1 MIEDER
7 GVKGDPTRP
16 GRRFMKRGTKGD
28 ASETGLVRFLTPVL
42 MQEYGGP
49 IECTSQDNALD
60 QIRENYP
67 MLKGE
72 DGNEFQIPFSS
83 SIKFNMI
90 IRDANPA
97 VQDP

>member
-42 MQEYGGP
+42 MAEYGGP
-49 IECTSQDNALD
+49 IECTSQLRS
-60 QIRENYP
+60 IRNSGMCP
-67 MLKGE
+67 MIWKNVML
-72 DGNEFQIPFSS
+72 
-83 SIKFNMI
+83 
-90 IRDANPA
+90 RDIFVMRRTNVDVRLSP
-97 VQDP
+97 

>member
-1 MIEDER
+1 MIDDER

-83 SIKFNMI
+83 SIKFNLI
-90 IRDANPA
+90 IRDANTS
-97 VQDP
+97 V

>member
-1 MIEDER
+1 MIDEER

-28 ASETGLVRFLTPVL
+28 ASETGLVRFITPVL
-42 MQEYGGP
+42 MQEYEGP
-49 IECTSQDNALD
+49 IECTTQDNALD

-67 MLKGE
+67 ILKGE
-72 DGNEFQIPFSS
+72 DGNDFQIPFSS
-83 SIKFNMI
+83 SIKFNLI
-90 IRDANPA
+90 IRDANTS

>member
-1 MIEDER
+1 
-7 GVKGDPTRP
+7 
-16 GRRFMKRGTKGD
+16 
-28 ASETGLVRFLTPVL
+28 

-90 IRDANPA
+90 IRDANCSM
-97 VQDP
+97 